1 MISCLQRI
9 QKKGHL
15 KLLPRPPSQG
25 NCSVF
30 LISQE
35 TPTCRKM
42 LKGQGQ
48 APVFSN
54 CVRSIDGRLILS
66 HKPLISFRS
75 PTVNWG
81 VSSSHRLRPEASNH
95 SSSNSGC
102 WGPLCSKQGFPTQG
116 CVPHRTS
123 MEGSDLA
130 LQQGRGWIWSLLSV
144 QGIRKAE
151 HSGLGG
157 GLCCW
162 HKFPRFRT
170 QLLRTR
176 DVTTCSTGVSS

>member
-66 HKPLISFRS
+66 HKPLIFRS

-102 WGPLCSKQGFPTQG
+102 WGPLCSKQGVSNPRMRPPQNI
-116 CVPHRTS
+116 H
-123 MEGSDLA
+123 
-130 LQQGRGWIWSLLSV
+130 
-144 QGIRKAE
+144 
-151 HSGLGG
+151 G
-157 GLCCW
+157 GLWPCTAAGSGVDLV
-162 HKFPRFRT
+162 FTLSPRDPKGRT
-170 QLLRTR
+170 FWAGRRLVLLT
-176 DVTTCSTGVSS
+176 